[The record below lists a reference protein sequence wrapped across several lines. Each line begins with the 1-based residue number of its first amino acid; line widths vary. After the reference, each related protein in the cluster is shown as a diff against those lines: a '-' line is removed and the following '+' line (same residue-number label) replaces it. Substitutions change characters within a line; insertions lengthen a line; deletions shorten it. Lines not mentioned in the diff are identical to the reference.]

1 MIASKQNRI
10 DLSFFVGSVVG
21 RCHGLMGWGGGVLL
35 PISPT
40 FRTRCFAYTLGATK
54 SEWTDFTVQA

>member
-21 RCHGLMGWGGGVLL
+21 RCHGLMGWGGGTVAHFSYFPYPLL
-35 PISPT
+35 RIHPW
-40 FRTRCFAYTLGATK
+40 RNEVGV
-54 SEWTDFTVQA
+54 D